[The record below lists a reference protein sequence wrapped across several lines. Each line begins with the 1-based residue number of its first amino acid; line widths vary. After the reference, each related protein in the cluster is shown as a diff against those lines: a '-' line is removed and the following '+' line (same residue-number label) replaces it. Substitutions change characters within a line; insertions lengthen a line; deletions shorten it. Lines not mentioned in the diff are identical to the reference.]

1 MSRSMPAIRVMLVD
15 DHAVVRAGYR
25 RLLEM
30 EPDLSV
36 VAECAD
42 ADTAYDLLQR
52 QPVSAGPLVDVVVLD
67 LSMPG
72 RSGLDLLRRLTLRW
86 PSLRVLVFT
95 MHDSV
100 AMVSQCL
107 RAGASGFVTKSSQP
121 EELVLAV
128 RQVMGQGIVLS
139 DDIAAAARAVLD
151 EVERPPHTHLSPRE
165 FDVLRYLVDGLAVD
179 EIAERLTLSSKTVA
193 NYQTMIRQKLGVANA
208 VEMLRYVREHRLFA
222 DGA

>member
-1 MSRSMPAIRVMLVD
+1 MPMIRVMLVD

-30 EPDLSV
+30 ESDLVV

-42 ADTAYDLLQR
+42 ADAAYDALQR

-95 MHDSV
+95 MHDSA

-107 RAGASGFVTKSSQP
+107 RAGAAGFVTKSSQP

-139 DDIAAAARAVLD
+139 DDVAAVVRAVLED
-151 EVERPPHTHLSPRE
+151 AERPPHTTLSPRE
-165 FDVLRYLVDGLAVD
+165 FDVLRYLVDGLGVD
-179 EIAERLTLSSKTVA
+179 EIAERLTLSAKTVA
-193 NYQTMIRQKLGVANA
+193 NYQTMIRQKLGVGNA
-208 VEMLRYVREHRLFA
+208 VELLRYVREHRLFA
-222 DGA
+222 GGA